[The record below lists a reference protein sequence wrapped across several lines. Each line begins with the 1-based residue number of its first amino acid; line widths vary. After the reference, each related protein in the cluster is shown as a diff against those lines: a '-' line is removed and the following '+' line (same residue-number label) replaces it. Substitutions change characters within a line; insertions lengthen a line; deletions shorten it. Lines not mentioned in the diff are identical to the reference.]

1 MKPTTELVDDDSSMD
16 EDNARDQWQG
26 SPVASASKYPVLA
39 KFGIALAA
47 LVTTLIVA
55 IIVLPML
62 LPAGMTRGQVENA
75 LGAFLG
81 LDVKI
86 EGEHSVQVFPS
97 VRLVA
102 DSIVAVPTGRVA
114 SFQIAS
120 LELGASTLSL
130 LSGSLHVSTMNIMQP
145 TLQIVPTQ
153 PSADRMV
160 DLEEVDRTWGWWRDF
175 QLDNIN
181 ISGGKMVIA
190 SSGMTDDILITDISL
205 IDVPP
210 AEDEAADGIA
220 FDGTAIVNGQNIA
233 LHIAA
238 SNPQLLAS
246 GNRWPLTG
254 ILTSNLMSFG
264 FDGSL
269 AMRER
274 LVGNGNV
281 QFGSS
286 DITGLNEW
294 LGTRI
299 PHRED
304 SVLSVISPFELTAN
318 TLELKV
324 MKISAGATQADA
336 MLKISGMASD
346 QIVADV
352 SINANMLDFGDQPM
366 MLFHPAGGM
375 MSLPNLAGTLR
386 LDWRQAIW
394 GAQPMGPGNVIASRA
409 VESGAVSVK
418 LEKALALDGIIRGDM
433 TIDRSEGMRAM
444 HIDGTAVG
452 VSFEDLIS
460 QSDSQSDSQSYS
472 RSDPLVTGA
481 ASIDLNLFSVGADV
495 GQMFEALSGSARLQ
509 VQNGR
514 LTMPELVQ
522 ILNQD
527 AEASENRSMDFS
539 TLNGTFSVAQGIAT
553 SEDLILRADGLSLVG
568 RGSVDMAIWTVDLD
582 IGQLKVDEGGRSL
595 KQYRL
600 SGPVGAVEFEAMN

>member
-1 MKPTTELVDDDSSMD
+1 MKPTAELVDDDNSMGD
-16 EDNARDQWQG
+16 GGARGQWQG
-26 SPVASASKYPVLA
+26 SPVASASKFPVLA

-55 IIVLPML
+55 IIVLPIL
-62 LPAGMTRGQVENA
+62 LPAGMTRGQVERA

-81 LDVKI
+81 LDVSI
-86 EGEHSVQVFPS
+86 EGEHSVQVFPT

-102 DSIVAVPTGRVA
+102 NNIVAAPTGRVA
-114 SFQIAS
+114 SFQIVNLEMEAS
-120 LELGASTLSL
+120 ALSL
-130 LSGSLHVSTMNIMQP
+130 LSGSLYVSTLNIMQP
-145 TLQIVPTQ
+145 NIQISPAL
-153 PSADRMV
+153 PSAQRMV
-160 DLEEVDRTWGWWRDF
+160 DPENVDRTWGWWRDF
-175 QLDNIN
+175 QLHNIN
-181 ISGGKMVIA
+181 VSGGKAVIA
-190 SSGMTDDILITDISL
+190 SSGMTDDIRITDIRL
-205 IDVPP
+205 TDVPP
-210 AEDEAADGIA
+210 AQDEAADGIA

-254 ILTSNLMSFG
+254 ILTSNFMSFG

-269 AMRER
+269 AMRES

-299 PHRED
+299 PHRQS
-304 SVLSVISPFELTAN
+304 SVLSVITPFELTAN

-324 MKISAGATQADA
+324 MKITAGATQADA
-336 MLKISGMASD
+336 MLKISGIASD
-346 QIVADV
+346 QVVADV
-352 SINANMLDFGDQPM
+352 SINADMVDFGDQPM

-386 LDWRQAIW
+386 LDWRQAVW
-394 GAQPMGPGNVIASRA
+394 GAQPMGPGNVVASRA
-409 VESGAVSVK
+409 VKSGAVNVQ
-418 LEKALALDGIIRGDM
+418 LEKALALDGIIRGEM

-460 QSDSQSDSQSYS
+460 QTGSL
-472 RSDPLVTGA
+472 SDPLVAGT
-481 ASIDLNLFSVGADV
+481 ASIDLNMFSVGADV

-509 VQNGR
+509 VQDGR
-514 LTMPELVQ
+514 LTMPDLIGV
-522 ILNQD
+522 LNQD
-527 AEASENRSMDFS
+527 AETPANDSIDFS
-539 TLNGTFSVAQGIAT
+539 TLNGTFTVAQGIAT

-568 RGSVDMAIWTVDLD
+568 RGSVDMADWTVDLD
-582 IGQLKVDEGGRSL
+582 IGQLKGGEGERSL

>member
-1 MKPTTELVDDDSSMD
+1 MKPTAELVDDDNSMGD
-16 EDNARDQWQG
+16 GDARDQWQD

-39 KFGIALAA
+39 KFGIAVAA
-47 LVTTLIVA
+47 LVTTLIAA
-55 IIVLPML
+55 IIVLPIL

-75 LGAFLG
+75 LGVFLG
-81 LDVKI
+81 LDVSI
-86 EGEHSVQVFPS
+86 EGEHSVRVFPS
-97 VRLVA
+97 VRLEA
-102 DSIVAVPTGRVA
+102 DNIVATPTGRVA
-114 SFQIAS
+114 SFQIAN
-120 LELGASTLSL
+120 LELEASALSL
-130 LSGSLHVSTMNIMQP
+130 LSGSLYVSTLNIMQP
-145 TLQIVPTQ
+145 TLQISP
-153 PSADRMV
+153 ALLGAERMI
-160 DLEEVDRTWGWWRDF
+160 DPENVDRTWGWWRDF
-175 QLDNIN
+175 QLSNIN
-181 ISGGKMVIA
+181 VSGGNAVIA
-190 SSGMTDDILITDISL
+190 SSGMTDDITITDITL
-205 IDVPP
+205 TDVPP
-210 AEDEAADGIA
+210 AQDEAADGIA
-220 FDGTAIVNGQNIA
+220 FDGTAIVNDQNIA

-254 ILTSNLMSFG
+254 ILTSNFMSFG

-269 AMRER
+269 AMRES

-299 PHRED
+299 PHRET
-304 SVLSVISPFELTAN
+304 SVLSVITPFELTAN

-346 QIVADV
+346 QVVADV
-352 SINANMLDFGDQPM
+352 SINADMLDFGDQPM

-418 LEKALALDGIIRGDM
+418 LEKALALDGIIRGDL

-460 QSDSQSDSQSYS
+460 QSDSLSA
-472 RSDPLVTGA
+472 PLITGA
-481 ASIDLNLFSVGADV
+481 ASIDLNMFSVGADV
-495 GQMFEALSGSARLQ
+495 GQLFEALSGSARLQ
-509 VQNGR
+509 VQDGR

-522 ILNQD
+522 VINQD
-527 AEASENRSMDFS
+527 AETPANNSIDFS

-568 RGSVDMAIWTVDLD
+568 RGSVDMADWTVDLD
-582 IGQLKVDEGGRSL
+582 IGQLKGGEGGRSL

>member
-1 MKPTTELVDDDSSMD
+1 MKPTAELVDDDNSMGD
-16 EDNARDQWQG
+16 SDARDQWQG

-39 KFGIALAA
+39 KFGIVLAA
-47 LVTTLIVA
+47 IVTTLIVA

-62 LPAGMTRGQVENA
+62 LPAGITRGQVEGA

-81 LDVKI
+81 LDVSI
-86 EGEHSVQVFPS
+86 EGEHSVRVFPS

-102 DSIVAVPTGRVA
+102 DNIVAAPTGRVA
-114 SFQIAS
+114 SFQIAN
-120 LELGASTLSL
+120 LELEASTLSL
-130 LSGSLHVSTMNIMQP
+130 ISGSLYVSTLNIMRP
-145 TLQIVPTQ
+145 NIQIS
-153 PSADRMV
+153 SALPNAERMI
-160 DLEEVDRTWGWWRDF
+160 DPENVDRTWGWWRDF

-181 ISGGKMVIA
+181 VSGGNAVIA
-190 SSGMTDDILITDISL
+190 SGGMTDDITVTDIAL
-205 IDVPP
+205 TDVPP
-210 AEDEAADGIA
+210 ARDEAADGIA

-254 ILTSNLMSFG
+254 ILTSNFMSFG

-269 AMRER
+269 AMRES
-274 LVGNGNV
+274 LVGSGNV

-299 PHRED
+299 PHRQS
-304 SVLSVISPFELTAN
+304 SVLSVITPFELTAN

-336 MLKISGMASD
+336 MVKISGMASG
-346 QIVADV
+346 QVVADV
-352 SINANMLDFGDQPM
+352 SINADMLDFGDQPM
-366 MLFHPAGGM
+366 MMFHPAGGM

-386 LDWRQAIW
+386 LDWRQANW
-394 GAQPMGPGNVIASRA
+394 GAHPMGPGNVIASRA
-409 VESGAVSVK
+409 VESGAVNVK
-418 LEKALALDGIIRGDM
+418 LEKALALDGIIRGDI

-452 VSFEDLIS
+452 VSFEDLTS
-460 QSDSQSDSQSYS
+460 QSDSL
-472 RSDPLVTGA
+472 SDPLVTGA
-481 ASIDLNLFSVGADV
+481 ASIDLNMFSVGADV

-509 VQNGR
+509 VQEGR

-522 ILNQD
+522 VLNQD
-527 AEASENRSMDFS
+527 AETATNNSIDFS

-568 RGSVDMAIWTVDLD
+568 RGSVDMADWTVELD
-582 IGQLKVDEGGRSL
+582 IGQLKGSEGGRSL

>member
-1 MKPTTELVDDDSSMD
+1 VKPTAELVDDDNSMGD
-16 EDNARDQWQG
+16 GDARDQWRD

-47 LVTTLIVA
+47 LVTMMFVA
-55 IIVLPML
+55 VIVLPML
-62 LPAGMTRGQVENA
+62 LPARMTRGQVEGA
-75 LGAFLG
+75 LGALLG
-81 LDVKI
+81 LDVSI
-86 EGEHSVQVFPS
+86 EGEHSVRVFPS

-102 DSIVAVPTGRVA
+102 DNVVAAPTGRVA
-114 SFQIAS
+114 SFQIAN
-120 LELGASTLSL
+120 LELEASALSL
-130 LSGSLHVSTMNIMQP
+130 LSGSLYVSTLNIMQP
-145 TLQIVPTQ
+145 NIQISSAM
-153 PSADRMV
+153 PSAERMI
-160 DLEEVDRTWGWWRDF
+160 DPENVDRTWGWWRDF

-181 ISGGKMVIA
+181 VSGGIAMIA
-190 SSGMTDDILITDISL
+190 SSGMTDDITITDIVL
-205 IDVPP
+205 TDLPP
-210 AEDEAADGIA
+210 AQDEAADGIA

-269 AMRER
+269 AMRES
-274 LVGNGNV
+274 LVGNGNL

-286 DITGLNEW
+286 DVAGLNEW

-299 PHRED
+299 PHREA
-304 SVLSVISPFELTAN
+304 SILSVISPFELTAN

-336 MLKISGMASD
+336 IMKISGMASD
-346 QIVADV
+346 QVVADV
-352 SINANMLDFGDQPM
+352 SINADMMDFGDQPM
-366 MLFHPAGGM
+366 MMFHPAGGM

-394 GAQPMGPGNVIASRA
+394 GVNPMGPGNVIASRT
-409 VESGAVSVK
+409 VESGAVNVK
-418 LEKALALDGIIRGDM
+418 LEKALALNGIIRGDL

-452 VSFEDLIS
+452 VSFEDLTS
-460 QSDSQSDSQSYS
+460 QSESLSS
-472 RSDPLVTGA
+472 PLVTGA
-481 ASIDLNLFSVGADV
+481 ASIDLNMFSVGADI

-509 VQNGR
+509 VQDGK

-522 ILNQD
+522 VLNQD
-527 AEASENRSMDFS
+527 AEASANNSIDFS
-539 TLNGTFSVAQGIAT
+539 TLNGTFRVAQGIAT
-553 SEDLILRADGLSLVG
+553 SEDLLLRADDLSLVAH
-568 RGSVDMAIWTVDLD
+568 GSVDMADWTIDLD
-582 IGQLKVDEGGRSL
+582 IGQLKGGEGGRSL
-595 KQYRL
+595 RQYRL
-600 SGPVGAVEFEAMN
+600 SGPVGAVEFEAIN

>member
-1 MKPTTELVDDDSSMD
+1 MKPTAELVDDDNSMGGGV
-16 EDNARDQWQG
+16 ARDQWQG

-39 KFGIALAA
+39 KFGIVLAA
-47 LVTTLIVA
+47 LATMLIGA
-55 IIVLPML
+55 IIVLPIL
-62 LPAGMTRGQVENA
+62 LPAGMTRGQVEGA

-81 LDVKI
+81 LDVSIK
-86 EGEHSVQVFPS
+86 GEHSVRVFPS

-102 DSIVAVPTGRVA
+102 DNIVATPTGRVA
-114 SFQIAS
+114 AFQIAN
-120 LELGASTLSL
+120 LELETSALSL
-130 LSGSLHVSTMNIMQP
+130 LSGSLYVSTLNIMQP
-145 TLQIVPTQ
+145 TIQISPAS
-153 PSADRMV
+153 PSLERKV
-160 DLEEVDRTWGWWRDF
+160 DPENVDRTWGWWRDF

-181 ISGGKMVIA
+181 VSGGNALIA
-190 SSGMTDDILITDISL
+190 SSGMTDDITITDIAL
-205 IDVPP
+205 TDVPP
-210 AEDEAADGIA
+210 AQDEAADGIA

-238 SNPQLLAS
+238 SNPQLLVS

-254 ILTSNLMSFG
+254 ILTSNFMSFG

-269 AMRER
+269 AMRES

-286 DITGLNEW
+286 DITGLNGW

-299 PHRED
+299 PHREAGI
-304 SVLSVISPFELTAN
+304 LSVITPFELTAN
-318 TLELKV
+318 TLELKA

-336 MLKISGMASD
+336 MLKITGMASD
-346 QIVADV
+346 QVVADV
-352 SINANMLDFGDQPM
+352 SINADMLDFGDQPM

-394 GAQPMGPGNVIASRA
+394 GTHPMGPGNVIASRA
-409 VESGAVSVK
+409 VESGAVNVK
-418 LEKALALDGIIRGDM
+418 LEKALALNGIIRGDL

-452 VSFEDLIS
+452 VSFEDLTS
-460 QSDSQSDSQSYS
+460 QSDSF
-472 RSDPLVTGA
+472 SDPLVTGA
-481 ASIDLNLFSVGADV
+481 ASIDLNMFSVGADV

-509 VQNGR
+509 VQDGR

-522 ILNQD
+522 VLNQD
-527 AEASENRSMDFS
+527 AETPANNSIDFS

-553 SEDLILRADGLSLVG
+553 SEDLILRAEGLSLVG
-568 RGSVDMAIWTVDLD
+568 RGNVDMADWTVDLD
-582 IGQLKVDEGGRSL
+582 IGQLKGSEGGRSL